1 MAAALATSLFPE
13 IIDLV
18 EAAVSQA
25 PALITEFKT
34 LFASGAPTPA
44 DFATLRA
51 KVMVES
57 FFVIPTTPTVVPP
70 PAPTPELAPVPAQ
83 LPGITA
89 NPTSP

>member
-1 MAAALATSLFPE
+1 MAAALATSLLPE

-51 KVMVES
+51 KVMAES

-70 PAPTPELAPVPAQ
+70 PAPAPEPTPVAAPTPAI
-83 LPGITA
+83 PPTA
-89 NPTSP
+89 

>member
-1 MAAALATSLFPE
+1 MAAALATSLLPE

-34 LFASGAPTPA
+34 LFSSGAPTPA

-51 KVMVES
+51 KVMAES

-70 PAPTPELAPVPAQ
+70 PAPAPEPAPATVPTPATPP
-83 LPGITA
+83 TA
-89 NPTSP
+89 